1 MKNDFDSIKNSKE
14 NPLDMFSFPEGEREA
29 IEHALEELF
38 NSSNK
43 STFFVCCANKL
54 AELHYRYLFKFY
66 QEVLDDYAIK
76 GIQLAMKL
84 QFEEIVK
91 YKFNECLSER
101 NRQLELS
108 ELNKKQEKQ

>member
-1 MKNDFDSIKNSKE
+1 
-14 NPLDMFSFPEGEREA
+14 
-29 IEHALEELF
+29 
-38 NSSNK
+38 
-43 STFFVCCANKL
+43 
-54 AELHYRYLFKFY
+54 
-66 QEVLDDYAIK
+66 
-76 GIQLAMKL
+76 MKL